1 MTEID
6 SQAELDLLGEG
17 PAATDGDHL
26 DEHALLDQTPPPG
39 DDHGG
44 GSHVKAE
51 DLKNEDVDL
60 YDDAIAPSSGEK
72 SLAPTPIR
80 SSHQNGS
87 NTQNHNTH
95 HPDGK
100 RYCCYIG
107 NLVWWAT
114 DADVALQIKSIGL
127 TDLIDMKFFENRT
140 NGQSKGFALLVFA
153 SDLSVRTVTEQMPQ
167 RLIHGQAPVILPY
180 TKASL
185 NRLDEATSKMQ
196 SRPDPKAAK
205 KEEACMNMG
214 TIRIGAAASGPTGP
228 PPMMGGPRMGPG
240 GPMGGSGPMPMMQ
253 MRPGPGGPPMN
264 MSGGGPGGPG
274 GAGGPM
280 GPGAMMNRGP
290 VMMGQPVNQGPM
302 MGRPMG
308 PPGVGAPMGTVQ
320 IGGPVQMGV
329 PGQMTSGPPR
339 PMVTNNMTMQMGTA
353 PPMMQ
358 PGMQVHHTS
367 RPPPGVQ
374 FGGVQQPVV
383 GMQQQQLIQTGAPG
397 MRTMAAPAP
406 APQMMAPHGAHIN
419 PQMFPGVQ
427 QQPPVPGTMNDVEFE
442 EIMNRNRTVAS
453 SAISRAV
460 ADAASGDVK
469 SATETILTAI
479 SLIKQS
485 RVAQDD
491 RCRVL
496 VASLQ
501 DTLNGIE
508 TKAYSGG
515 GGSSRSKHRDRSR
528 SRSRDRD
535 RKRRRRSRSRSRSSS
550 RSRSPRH
557 SRGRY
562 H

>member
-6 SQAELDLLGEG
+6 TQAELDLLGEG

-26 DEHALLDQTPPPG
+26 DEHALLDQTPPPS
-39 DDHGG
+39 DDHNGVNP
-44 GSHVKAE
+44 VKTE
-51 DLKNEDVDL
+51 ELKNEEVDL
-60 YDDAIAPSSGEK
+60 YDDAIAPSSVEK
-72 SLAPTPIR
+72 PAAPTPAR
-80 SSHQNGS
+80 TLSTQQNGS
-87 NTQNHNTH
+87 SSHSQ
-95 HPDGK
+95 PDGK

-114 DADVALQIKSIGL
+114 DADVALHVKQLGI

-140 NGQSKGFALLVFA
+140 NGQSKGFALLVFG
-153 SDLSVRTVTEQMPQ
+153 SDSSVRTVTEQMPQ
-167 RLIHGQAPVILPY
+167 RQIHGQSPVILPY

-196 SRPDPKAAK
+196 SRPDPKQSK
-205 KEEACMNMG
+205 KEETCMNMG
-214 TIRIGAAASGPTGP
+214 TIRIGAAAAAPTGP
-228 PPMMGGPRMGPG
+228 PPMLGPRMGPG
-240 GPMGGSGPMPMMQ
+240 APVGGAPIPMMQ

-264 MSGGGPGGPG
+264 MP
-274 GAGGPM
+274 AGGPM
-280 GPGAMMNRGP
+280 GANTAGPMGPGNVMNRGP

-308 PPGVGAPMGTVQ
+308 PPGVGTPIGGVQ
-320 IGGPVQMGV
+320 ISGPVQMGV
-329 PGQMTSGPPR
+329 AGQMTTGPPR
-339 PMVTNNMTMQMGTA
+339 PMMGGNMPMHMTTA

-358 PGMQVHHTS
+358 PGMQVHPN

-374 FGGVQQPVV
+374 FGGGQQPVM
-383 GMQQQQLIQTGAPG
+383 GMGQQQMIQQGAPG
-397 MRTMAAPAP
+397 MRTMPPTSAPH
-406 APQMMAPHGAHIN
+406 QQLMAPHGAHIN

-427 QQPPVPGTMNDVEFE
+427 QQPPVPGAMNDVEFE

-460 ADAASGDVK
+460 ADAAGGDVK

-496 VASLQ
+496 VVSLQ

-508 TKAYSGG
+508 SKAYSGG